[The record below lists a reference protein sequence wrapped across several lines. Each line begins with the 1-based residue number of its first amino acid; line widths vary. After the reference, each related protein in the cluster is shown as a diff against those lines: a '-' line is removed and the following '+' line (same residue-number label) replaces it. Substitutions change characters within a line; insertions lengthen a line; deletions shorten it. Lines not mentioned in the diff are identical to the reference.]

1 MVFPTDKGVNDI
13 ASVLEFL
20 IDSVLASASVHCSE
34 LLWVKPYKMYSCI
47 NFNLLLS
54 EAINLKN
61 AETFTEPRIIF
72 ELCTDKYRLNFAI
85 VT

>member
-34 LLWVKPYKMYSCI
+34 LL
-47 NFNLLLS
+47 
-54 EAINLKN
+54 
-61 AETFTEPRIIF
+61 
-72 ELCTDKYRLNFAI
+72 
-85 VT
+85 